1 MIFFQTDRLPKS
13 GMKIT
18 QRLFDGLDVID
29 FDQHGKEVCMIS
41 GRYLWE
47 PKGLVISFLR
57 KNKFSTFLP
66 SELKNLECLY

>member
-29 FDQHGKEVCMIS
+29 FYQHGKEVCMIS

-47 PKGLVISFLR
+47 PKGYLGYSLF
-57 KNKFSTFLP
+57 KEK
-66 SELKNLECLY
+66 

>member
-13 GMKIT
+13 GMKITQT

-47 PKGLVISFLR
+47 PEGDFGYSLFQEK
-57 KNKFSTFLP
+57 
-66 SELKNLECLY
+66 